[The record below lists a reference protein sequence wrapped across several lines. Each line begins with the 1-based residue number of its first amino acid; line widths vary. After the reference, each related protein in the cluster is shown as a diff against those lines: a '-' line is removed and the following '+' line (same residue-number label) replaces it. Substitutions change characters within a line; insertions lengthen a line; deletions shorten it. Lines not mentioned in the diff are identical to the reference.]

1 MIIQLFTKLDEFKTH
16 TDRKSIKQ
24 DDILNFLITT
34 IPKISKS
41 FSISI
46 CSDDMYNQEELE
58 QVIDEKQVD
67 EVIDETIH

>member
-1 MIIQLFTKLDEFKTH
+1 MIVQLFTKLETLETH
-16 TDRKSIKQ
+16 TDRKSIPEN
-24 DDILNFLITT
+24 DIITFLITQ

-46 CSDDMYNQEELE
+46 CSDDLYEQEEVE
-58 QVIDEKQVD
+58 FIDEKQVD